1 MKMNSVVHFELPY
14 ENRDRAADFYEKV
27 FGWKLHKFGPE
38 MGNYMTAQTDEMDE
52 HDKPK
57 HPGTI
62 GGGFFEKSAGAE
74 QATVVIAVDEIN
86 EAMKSIVAAGGKLLG
101 GQKPGEPDDIPGVGL
116 YIAFA
121 DTEGNRIA
129 VLQPKGEMK

>member
-14 ENRDRAADFYEKV
+14 ENRDRAEVFYGKV
-27 FGWKLHKFGPE
+27 FGWKLQKFGPE

-52 HDKPK
+52 HDKPV

-62 GGGFFEKSAGAE
+62 GGGFFQKSAGANLP
-74 QATVVIAVDEIN
+74 TVVIAVDDIQA
-86 EAMKSIVAAGGKLLG
+86 AMKSIVAAGGKVLG
-101 GQKPGEPDDIPGVGL
+101 GEKPGVPDDIPGIGL
-116 YIAFA
+116 YIAFT

-129 VLQPKGEMK
+129 ILEPKKMM